1 MLNQAKEF
9 RLGRQWNR
17 DIKSSAFASILFP
30 MQLMAPLNLRA
41 YSNALIFILEHLLT
55 TDWKKKMFWKTYIWK
70 ELRKSDTFTE
80 QILTINVLI

>member
-1 MLNQAKEF
+1 MLNKAKEL

-41 YSNALIFILEHLLT
+41 YSNALILILEHL
-55 TDWKKKMFWKTYIWK
+55 
-70 ELRKSDTFTE
+70 
-80 QILTINVLI
+80 

>member
-17 DIKSSAFASILFP
+17 DIKSSAFASILLFP

-41 YSNALIFILEHLLT
+41 YSNALILILEHL
-55 TDWKKKMFWKTYIWK
+55 
-70 ELRKSDTFTE
+70 
-80 QILTINVLI
+80 

>member
-1 MLNQAKEF
+1 MLNQANEF

-41 YSNALIFILEHLLT
+41 YSNVFKCPDFNIRTFIDHRL
-55 TDWKKKMFWKTYIWK
+55 K
-70 ELRKSDTFTE
+70 EK
-80 QILTINVLI
+80 NVLKNIYLKRIA